1 MLLVDV
7 TGVIK
12 LLKCSFVNLQSLMSL
27 HAAVNTVLSHASGM
41 LLTCTAASLAYMRET
56 ALVGIFYVEIVL
68 SPDFYVQLG
77 SLRDF
82 KLPVIDW

>member
-1 MLLVDV
+1 
-7 TGVIK
+7 
-12 LLKCSFVNLQSLMSL
+12 MSL

-41 LLTCTAASLAYMRET
+41 LLTCTAALHAYMRET

-77 SLRDF
+77 SLGDF